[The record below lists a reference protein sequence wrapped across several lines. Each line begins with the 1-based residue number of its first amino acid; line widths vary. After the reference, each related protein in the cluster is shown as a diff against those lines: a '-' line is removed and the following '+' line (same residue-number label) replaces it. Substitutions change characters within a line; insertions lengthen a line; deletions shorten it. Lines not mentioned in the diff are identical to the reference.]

1 MMGNAGMVSNLDQI
15 QSVDD
20 KNLLSGHIL
29 VLLGQDYDAAQAS
42 LFEHVL
48 RAEKVISICEDSHVL
63 TRNLHHCDVMCMRC
77 DVYAM

>member
-15 QSVDD
+15 QSVED

-42 LFEHVL
+42 LPEHVL
-48 RAEKVISICEDSHVL
+48 RAEKVINI
-63 TRNLHHCDVMCMRC
+63 
-77 DVYAM
+77 